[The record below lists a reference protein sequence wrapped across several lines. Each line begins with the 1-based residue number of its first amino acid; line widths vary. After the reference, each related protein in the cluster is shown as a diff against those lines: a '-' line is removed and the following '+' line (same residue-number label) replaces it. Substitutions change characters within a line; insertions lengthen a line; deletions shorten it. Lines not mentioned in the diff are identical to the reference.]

1 MPVLECWNIFCCKI
15 SFDQLWPETKCPSD
29 GGPASL
35 EARGPAT
42 VHLAPAQ
49 SWLPL
54 CAWSQSLMRLR
65 TWRHHCDTRSAF
77 CVIKEFAVTNLIRG
91 FCHEGRVR
99 GGGSHA
105 EEMYRVPRLSE
116 SVSENMSFSGD
127 LNRHTSKHKHCLSW
141 RRSTSESRLS
151 CSQKVLGNSLVY

>member
-1 MPVLECWNIFCCKI
+1 MWPTGRCFPMPVLECWNIFCCKI
-15 SFDQLWPETKCPSD
+15 SFDQLWPGTKCPSD

-35 EARGPAT
+35 EAGGPAT

-49 SWLPL
+49 SWLAL

-91 FCHEGRVR
+91 FCHEGSVR
-99 GGGSHA
+99 GGWGLAGQSCRGNVQGTPA
-105 EEMYRVPRLSE
+105 QRECLW
-116 SVSENMSFSGD
+116 
-127 LNRHTSKHKHCLSW
+127 KHVIF
-141 RRSTSESRLS
+141 RGFE
-151 CSQKVLGNSLVY
+151 